1 MRRDIFDRIMSLP
14 GLRRLY
20 KPYEKHKELLLYIF
34 FGGCTT
40 VISIGTFALLDR
52 FMSELIANLFSWVFA
67 VGFAYL
73 TNRIWVF
80 RSQVRG
86 KAIWKEIF
94 TFYGGRLL
102 TLGIEEGVLLV
113 FVTWLAFPGTAV
125 KIAGQVLVLIGN
137 YVISK
142 HLIFRKGNK
151 ADSL

>member
-1 MRRDIFDRIMSLP
+1 MHRDIFDRIMSLP
-14 GLRRLY
+14 VLRKLY

-34 FGGCTT
+34 FGGLAT
-40 VISIGTFALLDR
+40 VVSIGTFVLFDA
-52 FMSELIANLFSWVFA
+52 FMNELIANVISWVIT

-73 TNRIWVF
+73 TNRTWVF
-80 RSQVRG
+80 CSQVRG
-86 KAIWKEIF
+86 RAVWKEMI

-102 TLGIEEGVLLV
+102 TLAMEEGILLV

-142 HLIFRKGNK
+142 LLIFKK
-151 ADSL
+151 